1 MGFIMCGI
9 VGCVLKNEKVAPILF
24 DSITKLEYRGYDS
37 IGLATACEGKINLK
51 KDAGKIAEVDS
62 KINLRD
68 LEGNYGIA
76 HVRWATH
83 GDPSKTN
90 SHPHLNKDETIA
102 IVHNGIIEN
111 YLSIKD
117 KLESEG
123 YEFVSDT
130 DTEVIAHL
138 IDKYMKTGLDLTQ
151 SVRQVI
157 NVIEGAYALAAMTV
171 SEPNRIVATRKDSP
185 LIVGVGEEEFFVA
198 SDSPAILK
206 YTKNIAY
213 LEKGEIVVLDE
224 DGVSFLDADDEPIE
238 KEIEV
243 NDWSPDMAEKE
254 GYPHFMIKEINEQ
267 SAAVKNTLSERD
279 KVKSIVDEIKG
290 DVDKVLFV
298 ACGTSYHASMTGKYL
313 IESLAG
319 IQTEVLL
326 ASEFKYSAS
335 SLDERTLVIF
345 ISQSGETAD
354 TLKALDVA
362 NETSKTLAI
371 VNVRGSS
378 ATRRA
383 DYTIYT
389 QAGPEIGVA
398 ATKTYISQLVAIY
411 LLASLLGEKEEILKD
426 LEKVPAYIEEVL
438 KNQDEIKRFAYKF
451 KKLDKVP
458 KYLKP
463 ILGKPNAYKGLDKN
477 FRHVEDMFFIGRG
490 YSYSIALEG
499 ALKLK
504 EISYIHAEA
513 YAGGELKHGP
523 IALIDDNVPVVVVAP
538 PGDDHKKVMSNLEEV
553 KARGAD
559 IIGIGAIGDE
569 DLVLKSDYTFLIN
582 SEVNDVLAPLI
593 YIVPLQLLSY
603 HVSVARNLDPDKP
616 RNLAKCVTVE

>member
-1 MGFIMCGI
+1 MCGI
-9 VGCVLKNEKVAPILF
+9 VGCVLKDKKVAPVLF
-24 DSITKLEYRGYDS
+24 DSISKLEYRGYDS
-37 IGLATACEGKINLK
+37 IGLATLGENKINLK
-51 KDAGKIAEVDS
+51 KDAGKVAEVDA
-62 KINLRD
+62 KLNLRD
-68 LEGNYGIA
+68 LDGKCGIA

-83 GDPSKTN
+83 GDPSQIN
-90 SHPHLNKDETIA
+90 SHPHLNNGGTIA
-102 IVHNGIIEN
+102 VVHNGIIEN
-111 YLSIKD
+111 YLSLKD
-117 KLESEG
+117 ELERDG

-130 DTEVIAHL
+130 DTEVIPHL
-138 IDKYMKTGLDLTQ
+138 IDKFMKTGLNLTQ
-151 SVRQVI
+151 SVRKVI
-157 NVIEGAYALAAMTV
+157 NVIEGAYALAAICV
-171 SEPNRIVATRKDSP
+171 DEPNRIVATRKDSP
-185 LIVGVGEEEFFVA
+185 LIVGIGEEEFFVA

-206 YTKNIAY
+206 YTNNIAY
-213 LEKGEIVVLDE
+213 IEKDEIVILDE
-224 DGVSFLDADDEPIE
+224 KGVSFLDFNDESIE
-238 KEIEV
+238 KEVDVI
-243 NDWSPDMAEKE
+243 DWSPEMAEKE

-267 SAAVKNTLSERD
+267 SKTIRNTLNEKD
-279 KVKSIVDEIKG
+279 KIQEIVDDIG
-290 DVDKVLFV
+290 DVEKVLFV
-298 ACGTSYHASMTGKYL
+298 ACGTSYHASLTGKYL
-313 IESLAG
+313 IEALAG

-335 SLDERTLVIF
+335 SLDEKTLVIF

-362 NETSKTLAI
+362 NETSKTIAI

-398 ATKTYISQLVAIY
+398 ATKTYLGQLVAIY
-411 LLASLLGEKEEILKD
+411 LFASLLGNNDELIEKLYSVPRYIDEV
-426 LEKVPAYIEEVL
+426 LEK
-438 KNQDEIKRFAYKF
+438 QDLIKHFAHKF
-451 KKLDKVP
+451 KKLNKLP
-458 KYLKP
+458 KYINP
-463 ILGKPNAYKGLDKN
+463 ILGRPNACKGLKRN
-477 FRHVEDMFFIGRG
+477 FRHVEDIFFIGRG

-523 IALIDDNVPVVVVAP
+523 IALIDDNIPVVVIAP
-538 PGDDHKKVMSNLEEV
+538 PGKDHKKIMSNLEEV

-559 IIGIGAIGDE
+559 IIGIGAIGDD

-582 SEVNDVLAPLI
+582 DGVDDIIAPLV

-603 HVSVARNLDPDKP
+603 HVSVARDLNPDKP
-616 RNLAKCVTVE
+616 KNLAKCVTVE